1 MSRIGVF
8 VCWCG
13 ANISYMVDCP
23 NVAKEMYRH
32 PQVIFST
39 DYRYMCSDPG
49 RDLIIEAIK
58 EYNLDRIVVASCSPR
73 MHEKTFRSFSQAGGV
88 NWYMCEM
95 ANIRDQCSWCHSDYQ
110 KATEKAIDLVLMAIA
125 KVSKNKPLTKMK
137 AAVTNRAL
145 VVGGGITGIQ
155 AAIDLGT
162 AGYETVLVEKTPSIG
177 GKMAMLD
184 KTFPTLDCSACILTP
199 KMVEVAQNE
208 KVTLHTY
215 SEIEEVDG
223 YIGNFTVKV
232 RKKARSIDEDNC
244 TGCGLCASN
253 CLVKNIAYIDK
264 KRKTVELEPADL
276 EKINNIINNYVASK
290 ENLLAILQDIQEQYR
305 YLPQDILRYVAA
317 KLDVPVSQSYNI
329 ATFFSAF
336 SLTPKGENVINICMG
351 TACHIKG
358 APLLM
363 EALERELGIKNGET
377 TSDLK
382 FTLQSVRCLG
392 CCALA
397 PVLTVNG
404 KAYGKLTTNK
414 IASIL
419 RVYA

>member
-23 NVAKEMYRH
+23 KVAKEIYRH
-32 PQVIFST
+32 PNVIFST

-49 RDLIIEAIK
+49 RDLIVNSIK
-58 EYNLDRIVVASCSPR
+58 EYNLDRVVIASCSPR
-73 MHEKTFRSFSQAGGV
+73 MHEKTFRSFSQDGGV

-110 KATEKAIDLVLMAIA
+110 KATEKAIDLVLMAVA
-125 KVSKNKPLTKMK
+125 KVNKNKPLTKMK
-137 AAVTNRAL
+137 APVTNRAL
-145 VVGGGITGIQ
+145 VIGGGITGIQ
-155 AAIDLGT
+155 AAIDIGT

-215 SEIEEVDG
+215 SEIEEVNG
-223 YIGNFTVKV
+223 YIGNFEVKI

-253 CLVKNIAYIDK
+253 CLVKNIAYLNK
-264 KRKTVELEPADL
+264 KRKAIELEPADL

-305 YLPQDILRYVAA
+305 YLPQDILRYVAE
-317 KLDVPVSQSYNI
+317 KLDVPATQAYNI
-329 ATFFSAF
+329 ATFFNAF
-336 SLTPKGENVINICMG
+336 SLTPKGENIINICTG
-351 TACHIKG
+351 TACYIKG

-363 EALERELGIKNGET
+363 DALERELSIKDGET
-377 TSDLK
+377 TPDLK

-397 PVLTVNG
+397 PVLTING
-404 KAYGKLTTNK
+404 KAYGKLTPDK
-414 IASIL
+414 ISSIL
-419 RVYA
+419 KIYA

>member
-23 NVAKEMYRH
+23 RVAKEAYNH
-32 PQVIFST
+32 PNVIFST

-49 RDLIIEAIK
+49 RDLIIDSIK
-58 EYNLDRIVVASCSPR
+58 KYSLDRIVVASCSPR

-95 ANIRDQCSWCHSDYQ
+95 ANIRDQCSWCHSNYDKATQ
-110 KATEKAIDLVLMAIA
+110 KAIGLVLMAVA
-125 KVSKNKPLTKMK
+125 KVNKNKPLSKMK
-137 AAVTNRAL
+137 APVTNRAM
-145 VVGGGITGIQ
+145 VIGGGITGIQ
-155 AAIDLGT
+155 AAIDLGS

-208 KVTLHTY
+208 NVTMHTY
-215 SEIEEVDG
+215 SEIEEVGG
-223 YIGNFTVKV
+223 YIGNFEVKV
-232 RKKARSIDEDNC
+232 RKKARSINEDEC

-253 CLVKNIAYIDK
+253 CLVKNIAYVDK
-264 KRKTVELEPADL
+264 KRRPIELEATDL
-276 EKINNIINNYVASK
+276 EKVNKIINNYTASAA
-290 ENLLAILQDIQEQYR
+290 NLLAIMQDVQAEYR
-305 YLPQDILRYVAA
+305 YIPQDVLRYVAER
-317 KLDVPVSQSYNI
+317 LDIPASQAYNI
-329 ATFFSAF
+329 ATFFSIF
-336 SLTPKGENVINICMG
+336 SLTPKGENIINICTG

-363 EALERELGIKNGET
+363 EALERELGIKDGET
-377 TSDLK
+377 TKDLK

-397 PVLTVNG
+397 PVLTING
-404 KAYGKLTTNK
+404 KAYGKLTPDK
-414 IASIL
+414 ITSIL
-419 RVYA
+419 KIYA